1 MLPPILRRFSLL
13 LAGAFF
19 FCLTSAADAT
29 SITYNFEQFAELT
42 STPILNASPDIGPAS
57 FQASFTSTPNANS
70 FSVFN
75 FQPNQ
80 LFSGNSL
87 ANLAGFTGQ
96 TLTITLN
103 MPVTSVSLSFGIIEP
118 GTLFFNSLSGSSS
131 MAATPQT
138 GFPGG
143 IFTFSSATP
152 FNLFTLT
159 ADGPEFAIG
168 NLLMNTANGTSVPEL
183 SSTFLL
189 LTLAALPVL
198 GLSRLRRN
206 QLS

>member
-1 MLPPILRRFSLL
+1 VLLPILRRFSLL
-13 LAGAFF
+13 LAGGFF

-29 SITYNFEQFAELT
+29 SVTYNFEQFALT

-57 FQASFTSTPNANS
+57 FQASFTSGPNANS

-87 ANLAGFTGQ
+87 VNPAGSTDQ
-96 TLTITLN
+96 TLTVTLS
-103 MPVTSVSLSFGIIEP
+103 MPVTSVSLSFAIMVP
-118 GTLFFNSLSGSSS
+118 GTFFFNSLSGSSS
-131 MAATPQT
+131 MAATPQN

-159 ADGPEFAIG
+159 ADGPEFAID
-168 NLLMNTANGTSVPEL
+168 NLVMNTGASVPEL

-189 LTLAALPVL
+189 LTLAVLPVL

>member
-1 MLPPILRRFSLL
+1 MLLPTLRGFSLL

-29 SITYNFEQFAELT
+29 SVTYNFEQFAELT

-57 FQASFTSTPNANS
+57 FQASFTSAPNANS
-70 FSVFN
+70 FSVLN

-87 ANLAGFTGQ
+87 VNPTGSTDQ
-96 TLTITLN
+96 TLTVTLN
-103 MPVTSVSLSFGIIEP
+103 MPVTSVSFSFAIISP
-118 GTLFFNSLSGSSS
+118 GTVFFNSLSGSSS

-143 IFTFSSATP
+143 IFTFSSATS
-152 FNLFTLT
+152 FSLFTLT
-159 ADGPEFAIG
+159 NDGHEFAID
-168 NLLMNTANGTSVPEL
+168 NLVMNTANGVPEL

-189 LTLAALPVL
+189 LTLAVLPVL

>member
-1 MLPPILRRFSLL
+1 MLLPLLRRFSLL

-29 SITYNFEQFAELT
+29 SVTYNFEQFPEFT
-42 STPILNASPDIGPAS
+42 SAPILNASPDIGPAS
-57 FQASFTSTPNANS
+57 FQASFTSAPNANS
-70 FSVFN
+70 FSVFS
-75 FQPNQ
+75 FQANQ
-80 LFSGNSL
+80 LFSGNAL
-87 ANLAGFTGQ
+87 ANPVGSTDQ

-103 MPVTSVSLSFGIIEP
+103 TPVTSVGLSFAIIRP
-118 GTLFFNSLSGSSS
+118 GTFFFNSLSDSSS
-131 MAATPQT
+131 VAATPQT

-159 ADGPEFAIG
+159 ADGPEFAID
-168 NLLMNTANGTSVPEL
+168 NLVMNTANGPSVPEL

>member
-1 MLPPILRRFSLL
+1 MIPTILRRFSLL
-13 LAGAFF
+13 LAGGFF

-29 SITYNFEQFAELT
+29 PVTYNFEQFAELT

-57 FQASFTSTPNANS
+57 FQASFTSAPNANS
-70 FSVFN
+70 FSVLN

-87 ANLAGFTGQ
+87 ANFAGSTDQ
-96 TLTITLN
+96 ILTVTLN
-103 MPVTSVSLSFGIIEP
+103 MPVTSVSLSFAIIEP

-131 MAATPQT
+131 VATTPQT

-152 FNLFTLT
+152 FNLFMLS
-159 ADGPEFAIG
+159 AEGPEFAID
-168 NLLMNTANGTSVPEL
+168 NLVMNTANGTSVPEL

-189 LTLAALPVL
+189 LALAALPVL
-198 GLSRLRRN
+198 GLSRRCRN
-206 QLS
+206 QMS